1 MLNLLEKRLNMD
13 AAVTLNLDN
22 VACLLVFDSCLETEN
37 RKSNSKLSQIYI
49 FILYLHCYLFN
60 QTCFCVEG

>member
-22 VACLLVFDSCLETEN
+22 LACLLVFDSCLETEN

-49 FILYLHCYLFN
+49 YFISSSLSLQPNMFL
-60 QTCFCVEG
+60 